1 MGQFD
6 LESEHNREHI
16 TASKPALIE
25 GLPSS
30 ASFKWLPA
38 KPCAEETGEEGNYSG
53 RQHSASYVQSSCN
66 SHLPSKHTRGP
77 VLQKNFTEG
86 SSVDSKL
93 GSRVRDVDHK
103 APASMDAD
111 IMAEVHSH
119 AAQLVMTPSTE
130 ALCIT
135 GWQRFCCEAQHP
147 EPGPRHHDAHHNL
160 FQELT
165 GRPAKV
171 SAVHRQ
177 IVMINGP
184 PSTHDA
190 VGHQGRPSTP
200 AHEVCLDLNIGGPG
214 SYKLGFPLIS
224 GGRKKTLQDIHSEE
238 RSGFSKW
245 QRPVADQPKQ
255 KQCSPCIST
264 SGTSIWFEKLDC
276 ATDRA
281 SSEPFCLGSN
291 KTASTQCVYFDSES
305 PAMAPNYNVPACH
318 DARAKTT
325 STMAVVGTDATAE
338 RTPTSPANSFGI
350 RPVSTTSVDQFTR
363 HVEVQW
369 RPSAS
374 PSACSL
380 HEAACKFMPN
390 SLLLQVAFPSEVYA
404 MSSPLAANYSC
415 CIKRPKL
422 NSLQHRASRPLVRTE
437 TEIDGN
443 NCPRVELALHSEA
456 PAYPHIDKLDG
467 GDVCSVNN
475 AEISRSLV
483 TPLHKQLPTGT
494 DQCMQDADSSTL
506 HYHNQLIS
514 MPCSSQL
521 LRSLQDNIPNV
532 QEKSLVEFLHAKKH
546 HKEHFLDKIIVKED
560 VYRSHPWH
568 FTSGIEGAGAAPGGA
583 SSLYFCCS
591 TKYTKRG
598 NMTRNRMTREGG
610 RWKQQGMVQ
619 PIFYGRASEQQ
630 LVEAAHKTYLSYI
643 PRGSSSACR
652 ATATS
657 SSFFLNCM
665 DRSRPAAAAPAAS
678 CANLNDRQLIN
689 VQTSDVSHNHYY
701 NSGRLKHRHRMIE
714 IALQEDLLLEKRS
727 FQLKITP
734 KPFLVVCIL
743 RNSA

>member
-6 LESEHNREHI
+6 FESEHSREH
-16 TASKPALIE
+16 TASKPALE
-25 GLPSS
+25 EQPSS
-30 ASFKWLPA
+30 TSFKW
-38 KPCAEETGEEGNYSG
+38 
-53 RQHSASYVQSSCN
+53 QHTS
-66 SHLPSKHTRGP
+66 GP
-77 VLQKNFTEG
+77 VLHKSFTEG
-86 SSVDSKL
+86 SSIDSKL

-103 APASMDAD
+103 VSASMDAD
-111 IMAEVHSH
+111 IIAEVPSH
-119 AAQLVMTPSTE
+119 AAQLVMTASTE

-135 GWQRFCCEAQHP
+135 GWQRFCGEAQHP
-147 EPGPRHHDAHHNL
+147 ESGPHRHDGHRNV
-160 FQELT
+160 FQQLT

-190 VGHQGRPSTP
+190 GGHQGSPFTPANSP
-200 AHEVCLDLNIGGPG
+200 AHEVCLELNIGGPG
-214 SYKLGFPLIS
+214 SYKSGFPLIS
-224 GGRKKTLQDIHSEE
+224 AGRKKTLQDIHSEE

-255 KQCSPCIST
+255 KHCSPSDVST

-281 SSEPFCLGSN
+281 SSETFCLGSN
-291 KTASTQCVYFDSES
+291 KTSTQCMYFDSES
-305 PAMAPNYNVPACH
+305 PAMANIPAC
-318 DARAKTT
+318 DARGKTT
-325 STMAVVGTDATAE
+325 NMAVVGTYATAG
-338 RTPTSPANSFGI
+338 RTVPTSPFGI
-350 RPVSTTSVDQFTR
+350 DRFTR
-363 HVEVQW
+363 HAEVQS

-374 PSACSL
+374 PSACL
-380 HEAACKFMPN
+380 HEATSKFMPN
-390 SLLLQVAFPSEVYA
+390 SLLLQAAFPSELYA
-404 MSSPLAANYSC
+404 MSSLLAANYSC
-415 CIKRPKL
+415 FIKRPKL
-422 NSLQHRASRPLVRTE
+422 NSLQHPASRPLVRTE

-443 NCPRVELALHSEA
+443 NCPRVKLALRSEV
-456 PAYPHIDKLDG
+456 PAYPHIDKLDHCIKLDG
-467 GDVCSVNN
+467 GDAYSLN
-475 AEISRSLV
+475 AERSSSLV
-483 TPLHKQLPTGT
+483 IPLHKQLPTGT
-494 DQCMQDADSSTL
+494 DQCMQDVDSGTL
-506 HYHNQLIS
+506 HYHNHLIS
-514 MPCSSQL
+514 MPCSSKL

-546 HKEHFLDKIIVKED
+546 HKEHFLDKIIGKED
-560 VYRSHPWH
+560 VYQSHPWH
-568 FTSGIEGAGAAPGGA
+568 FTSGIEGAGACRSTAGGAAPAGGA

-619 PIFYGRASEQQ
+619 PIFYGRAGEQQ

-643 PRGSSSACR
+643 PRGSSSCR

-665 DRSRPAAAAPAAS
+665 DGSRPAAS
-678 CANLNDRQLIN
+678 CANLNDRQLID
-689 VQTSDVSHNHYY
+689 VQTSSTAIDGSHSHYY

-714 IALQEDLLLEKRS
+714 IVLQEDLLLEKRS